1 MKKILLLFTFLLA
14 TNLFAQV
21 KVGENPQSINPN
33 SILELESTDK
43 VLVVTRISTAQM
55 NALNPLNGAIIY
67 NTDENCLFQY
77 NNNTWSSLCV
87 NVMDNETVTS
97 LIDNNDGTISYTSE
111 DGSTTTIIKSN
122 LIDNNDGTYTFNNG
136 NGAPVTIDIPSLE
149 TLTSITLN
157 PNNTTIDYI
166 DEAGTLTQLN
176 LSNIVSNLETATTLV
191 DNGDGT
197 VTYTNEN
204 NVTTTVGIVGP
215 QGETGPQGEVG
226 PQGPQ
231 GPAGL
236 NGADGAQGPQGPAGI
251 NGADGAQGPQGEQ
264 GIQGE
269 TGPQGEQ
276 GPAGANGADG
286 AQGPQGEQGIQG
298 ETGPQ
303 GEVGPQGEQ
312 GPAGANGADGAQG
325 PQGEQGIQGPVG
337 PSNAYV
343 GQFIITATG
352 NQTITGIPFEPSSIT
367 FVAHANV
374 ETLDIDA
381 DNGVG
386 NNNTGIANS
395 FGTMNGFAR
404 NDSGTITQQVIYVGG
419 SGNSINDISRFASS
433 SRCIGLRYG
442 NQNGDAVGRTLA
454 SLTSFNANGFTIN
467 VTNKSDNVVVIFTAY
482 K

>member
-1 MKKILLLFTFLLA
+1 MKKILLLFTFLLV

-97 LIDNNDGTISYTSE
+97 LIDNNNGTISYTSE

-215 QGETGPQGEVG
+215 QGEVG
-226 PQGPQ
+226 P
-231 GPAGL
+231 
-236 NGADGAQGPQGPAGI
+236 QGPQGPAGI

-269 TGPQGEQ
+269 TGPQGE
-276 GPAGANGADG
+276 
-286 AQGPQGEQGIQG
+286 
-298 ETGPQ
+298 
-303 GEVGPQGEQ
+303 VGP
-312 GPAGANGADGAQG
+312 
-325 PQGEQGIQGPVG
+325 
-337 PSNAYV
+337 
-343 GQFIITATG
+343 
-352 NQTITGIPFEPSSIT
+352 
-367 FVAHANV
+367 
-374 ETLDIDA
+374 
-381 DNGVG
+381 
-386 NNNTGIANS
+386 
-395 FGTMNGFAR
+395 
-404 NDSGTITQQVIYVGG
+404 
-419 SGNSINDISRFASS
+419 
-433 SRCIGLRYG
+433 
-442 NQNGDAVGRTLA
+442 
-454 SLTSFNANGFTIN
+454 
-467 VTNKSDNVVVIFTAY
+467 
-482 K
+482 